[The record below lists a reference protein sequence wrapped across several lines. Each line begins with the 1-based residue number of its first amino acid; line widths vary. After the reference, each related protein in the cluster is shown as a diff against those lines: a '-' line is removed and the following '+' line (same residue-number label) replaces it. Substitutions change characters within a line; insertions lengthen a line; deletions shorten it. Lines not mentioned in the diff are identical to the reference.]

1 MLIFQVDEG
10 YNMLKEEYER
20 WQNYIEE
27 QYEKD
32 GVILLPYYVNL
43 LKTSLY
49 NQDDDYD
56 EGEEIE
62 LEEK

>member
-10 YNMLKEEYER
+10 YNMSKEEYDR
-20 WQNYIEE
+20 WKSYIEE

-32 GVILLPYYVNL
+32 GAILLPNYVNL

-49 NQDDDYD
+49 DQDK
-56 EGEEIE
+56 GEEDY
-62 LEEK
+62 EEN

>member
-10 YNMLKEEYER
+10 YNMSKEEYDR
-20 WQNYIEE
+20 WRNYIEE

-32 GVILLPYYVNL
+32 GTILLPYYVNL

-49 NQDDDYD
+49 NQDD
-56 EGEEIE
+56 EGEDEIE
-62 LEEK
+62 ES

>member
-1 MLIFQVDEG
+1 MLIFQVDER
-10 YNMLKEEYER
+10 YNMSKEEYER

>member
-10 YNMLKEEYER
+10 YDMSKEEYDR
-20 WQNYIEE
+20 WKSYIEE

-32 GVILLPYYVNL
+32 GVILLPNYVNL

-49 NQDDDYD
+49 DQD
-56 EGEEIE
+56 EGEDDY
-62 LEEK
+62 EES

>member
-10 YNMLKEEYER
+10 YDMSKEEYDR
-20 WQNYIEE
+20 WKSYIEE

-32 GVILLPYYVNL
+32 GVILLPNYVNL

-49 NQDDDYD
+49 EQD
-56 EGEEIE
+56 EGEDDY
-62 LEEK
+62 EEN

>member
-10 YNMLKEEYER
+10 YNMSKEEYDR
-20 WQNYIEE
+20 WQSYIEE

-49 NQDDDYD
+49 NQDNEED
-56 EGEEIE
+56 EGEDEIE
-62 LEEK
+62 ES

>member
-10 YNMLKEEYER
+10 YDMSKEEYER

-27 QYEKD
+27 QYERD
-32 GVILLPYYVNL
+32 GVILLPNYVNL

-56 EGEEIE
+56 EGEDEIE
-62 LEEK
+62 ES

>member
-10 YNMLKEEYER
+10 YNMSKEEYDR
-20 WQNYIEE
+20 WRNYIEE

-32 GVILLPYYVNL
+32 GAILLPYYVNL

-49 NQDDDYD
+49 NQDD
-56 EGEEIE
+56 EGEDEIE
-62 LEEK
+62 ES

>member
-10 YNMLKEEYER
+10 YNMSKEEYER

-27 QYEKD
+27 QYERD

-56 EGEEIE
+56 EGEEDY
-62 LEEK
+62 EES